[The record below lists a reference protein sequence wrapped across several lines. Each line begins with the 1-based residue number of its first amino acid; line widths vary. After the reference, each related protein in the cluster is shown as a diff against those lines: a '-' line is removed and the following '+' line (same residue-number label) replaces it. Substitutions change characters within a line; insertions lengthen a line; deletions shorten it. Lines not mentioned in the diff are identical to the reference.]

1 MCDAAVAAAKTPRG
15 FAAPRFALILREK
28 RSARGAKVDFALRQS
43 VQLLVGRLFNQFP
56 EVPSPAAAR
65 HNKRRANRESP
76 RLFLSA
82 AKKRHDGT
90 AEHRSTE
97 RLG

>member
-1 MCDAAVAAAKTPRG
+1 MCDAAIADAKMRRG

-43 VQLLVGRLFNQFP
+43 VQLLVGRLFHQFP

-97 RLG
+97 RL